1 MIEMFNILKQKK
13 DEQSESIIEDGMRYF
28 NLRIKQMKLPP
39 PEKVEKTPPSR
50 TELYTLGWRSQ
61 KNKGKASK
69 AIGATERTIY
79 MGKNRTEENSKNE
92 GW

>member
-39 PEKVEKTPPSR
+39 PEKVKKSSLKLMCCEILT
-50 TELYTLGWRSQ
+50 TLV
-61 KNKGKASK
+61 KIFKGKTL
-69 AIGATERTIY
+69 I
-79 MGKNRTEENSKNE
+79 
-92 GW
+92 

>member
-39 PEKVEKTPPSR
+39 PEKVKKSSLKLMCCEIVMPLVKILKAKT
-50 TELYTLGWRSQ
+50 L
-61 KNKGKASK
+61 
-69 AIGATERTIY
+69 I
-79 MGKNRTEENSKNE
+79 
-92 GW
+92 